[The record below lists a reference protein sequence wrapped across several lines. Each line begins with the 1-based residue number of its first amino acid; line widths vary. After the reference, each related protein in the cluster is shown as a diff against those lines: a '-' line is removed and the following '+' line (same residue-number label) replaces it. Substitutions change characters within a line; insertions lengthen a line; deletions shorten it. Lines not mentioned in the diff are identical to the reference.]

1 MQELLEA
8 VDAFECTV
16 HVVGLVCLEAKDTL
30 GKRYEFSRSRLC
42 GKAHPRRVDHRY
54 HRPVR
59 DVVVGGQRMFD
70 HVHRGCEGRAD
81 LHPSVEGD
89 HRGPLHLGTRF
100 DVATVG
106 HRLGPPLHCGEDDSL
121 GETVLDWC
129 AIDAVEVALGNVGYQ
144 VADTKC
150 GLILRHAHGQ
160 LGIHQGDTRVKAVGD
175 NK

>member
-1 MQELLEA
+1 MCTGGVKA
-8 VDAFECTV
+8 VPTCT
-16 HVVGLVCLEAKDTL
+16 
-30 GKRYEFSRSRLC
+30 
-42 GKAHPRRVDHRY
+42 HPD
-54 HRPVR
+54 
-59 DVVVGGQRMFD
+59 
-70 HVHRGCEGRAD
+70 
-81 LHPSVEGD
+81 EGD